1 MTTSANMKTL
11 LATLAMMPF
20 ANATAQQT
28 DNNTALNDTVATIEG
43 QHIEEVQ
50 ITARKKGIT
59 RMKGAV
65 NGQLINKEELFRA
78 ACCNLGESFV
88 TNPSVDVNYSDATT
102 GAQQIKLLGLSG
114 KYVQMLTENI
124 PNFRG
129 ASIPYSLDYVPGP
142 WMQSIQVSK
151 GNASV
156 RNGYE
161 AMTGQINV
169 EYLKPEADEGITVNM
184 YGSSEGALETNA
196 DANLHVNQRLS
207 TELLG
212 HFQNIWNQ
220 HDDTGDG
227 FQQMV
232 KVKQYN
238 FQNRW
243 AYLGEKYLFHGG
255 IAALDE
261 ERSSGQM
268 THTHENPQEP
278 LFRIGIKTDRYS
290 AYMKHAL
297 VLSHEHNT
305 SMALMASGTMHEMD
319 AHYGR
324 KTYGVNEKNVYAQL
338 MFETDITK
346 MHNISAGASLN
357 YDFLDQHF
365 RLTHDAMAMPQ
376 QLTEKETTPGAYA
389 QYTFNYNNVLTA
401 MAGLRIDHSST
412 YGTFVTPRLHLKW
425 QINDII
431 GFRASA
437 GKGYRTAHP
446 YAEYNYLMAS
456 GRQFT
461 VSDKLKQES
470 AWNYG
475 ISAALNIPLGQ
486 RTMTVNAEYYYTHFL
501 NQVDADYDTDPS
513 RLIIGNIQGKSY
525 SHTIQA
531 DATYE
536 VIRGLSLTAAYRR
549 NIVKA
554 MYGGLMQEKPLQS
567 RYKGLLTAS
576 YKTPLGLWQFDAT
589 LQLNGGGRMP
599 KPYITTNGT
608 QSWDTT
614 FKAYEQVTAQITRW
628 FRHFSVYV
636 GSENITGFMQ
646 KVPVYDAAHPW
657 GSSFDPTLV
666 WAPTDGRMF
675 YAGVRINIDRL

>member
-1 MTTSANMKTL
+1 
-11 LATLAMMPF
+11 MPF
-20 ANATAQQT
+20 AAACAQS
-28 DNNTALNDTVATIEG
+28 AESLSAPADTIATIEG
-43 QHIEEVQ
+43 AHLEGVE
-50 ITARKKGIT
+50 ITSRRKGIT

-65 NGQLINKEELFRA
+65 NGQLINKEELFKA

-88 TNPSVDVNYSDATT
+88 TNPSVDVHYSDAAT
-102 GAQQIKLLGLSG
+102 GAQQIRLLGLSG
-114 KYVQMLTENI
+114 KYVQMLTENL
-124 PNFRG
+124 PDFRG

-169 EYLKPEADEGITVNM
+169 EYLKPDADEGVTVNL
-184 YGSSEGALETNA
+184 YGSSEGAVETNA
-196 DANLHVNQRLS
+196 DANVHINGRLS

-212 HFQNIWNQ
+212 HFQNIWNRR
-220 HDDTGDG
+220 DDDGDG

-243 AYLGEKYLFHGG
+243 AYLGEKYIFHGG
-255 IAALDE
+255 VQVLDE
-261 ERSSGQM
+261 ERASGQV
-268 THTHENPQEP
+268 THTRNDTQEP

-297 VLSHEHNT
+297 VFNRERNT
-305 SMALMASGTMHEMD
+305 SMAFMASGSMHETD
-319 AHYGR
+319 AFYGR

-338 MFETDITK
+338 IFETDFTG
-346 MHNISAGASLN
+346 MHNLSVGASLN
-357 YDFLDQHF
+357 HDFLDQRF
-365 RLTHDAMAMPQ
+365 RLTHDATAAQ
-376 QLTEKETTPGAYA
+376 ERLVEKETTPGAYA
-389 QYTFNYNNVLTA
+389 QYTFNYNHLLTA
-401 MAGLRIDHSST
+401 MAGLRIDNSSC

-425 QINDII
+425 QPNGIV

-437 GKGYRTAHP
+437 GKGYRTAHAF
-446 YAEYNYLMAS
+446 AEYNYLMSS

-461 VSDKLKQES
+461 VSNDLKQES

-486 RTMTVNAEYYYTHFL
+486 RTMTVNAEYFYTHFG
-501 NQVDADYDTDPS
+501 NQVDVDYDADPAL
-513 RLIIGNIQGKSY
+513 LIIGNIKGKSH
-525 SHTIQA
+525 SHTLQV

-536 VIRGLSLTAAYRR
+536 VFRGMSVTAAFRR
-549 NIVKA
+549 SIVKA
-554 MYGGLMQEKPLQS
+554 MYGGEMTERPLQG

-589 LQLNGGGRMP
+589 LQLNGDGRMP
-599 KPYITTNGT
+599 RPYILADGT
-608 QSWDTT
+608 PSWDAT
-614 FKAYEQVTAQITRW
+614 FKAYEQVTAQVTRW

-646 KVPVYDAAHPW
+646 KTPVYDAANPW
-657 GSSFDPTLV
+657 GSTFDPTLV

-675 YAGVRINIDRL
+675 YAGIRINIGRL